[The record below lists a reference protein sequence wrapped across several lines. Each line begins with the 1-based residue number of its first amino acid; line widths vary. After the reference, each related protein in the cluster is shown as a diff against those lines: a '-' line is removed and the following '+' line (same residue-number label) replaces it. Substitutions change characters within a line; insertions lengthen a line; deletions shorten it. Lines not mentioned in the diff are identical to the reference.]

1 MHFRVGLLCL
11 LLSVE
16 VSAADGT
23 TVSEKDYQLPTC
35 QTPVASVAIGTFTC
49 KSQGCQEAAEGQAN
63 QMAALMR
70 MAQAA
75 QEGISEQS
83 FPGIGEGMTSML
95 TTTLQQTGCFRVQ
108 DRESIEQLKQ
118 EMELAGVDFKP
129 EPADFLIS
137 GAITSISMQ
146 TQRRT
151 GAIAF
156 IGGSRRQVDAELGMD
171 VRITDVK
178 NGRLLAATTV
188 VGNNQTT
195 STTFAGGGVAGGA
208 VLVGGASSVKDTPM
222 EGIVRDVLAR
232 TATYAS
238 NQIVAAQQALQV
250 SASTN
255 TSAVMSSGSTVPAVV
270 EGTQSGLATPE
281 ESQAPSEDIDPAGQ

>member
-1 MHFRVGLLCL
+1 MRMRFGVVGL
-11 LLSVE
+11 V
-16 VSAADGT
+16 VAVASAAAAQDGT
-23 TVSEKDYQLPTC
+23 TVSERDYQLPTC

-49 KSQGCQEAAEGQAN
+49 RSQGCQEAPQGQGG
-63 QMAALMR
+63 QMAEIMR

-75 QEGISEQS
+75 EAGISLQS
-83 FPGIGEGMTSML
+83 FPGIGEGMSSML

-118 EMELAGVDFKP
+118 EMELAGVEFKP

-146 TQRRT
+146 TQRRA
-151 GAIAF
+151 GAIGF
-156 IGGSRRQVDAELGMD
+156 IGGSRRKVDAELGMD

-195 STTFAGGGVAGGA
+195 STAFGGGGLAGGGV
-208 VLVGGASSVKDTPM
+208 LIGGASQVKDTPM

-238 NQIVAAQQALQV
+238 NQIVAARSAAT
-250 SASTN
+250 SASMEA
-255 TSAVMSSGSTVPAVV
+255 AVSVEAGSGGDAAPEVDAALPKDAPV
-270 EGTQSGLATPE
+270 EN
-281 ESQAPSEDIDPAGQ
+281 